1 MKQDSKNKTTGSF
14 FWSAI
19 QRFGTRILIFISNIV
34 LARLLSPAD
43 FGCVGL
49 ITVFINFSD
58 DFINGGFASALIQK
72 KSPTQ
77 ADYSSVF
84 YLNLSIALICYAI
97 LFVFSPAIA
106 KFYHIPILCDILR
119 IQGIVMIFNAF
130 GVVQT
135 NILQK
140 QLNIKRLAI
149 ADNISSLLGSIAGI
163 IAAYKGIGV
172 WSLVIRYVGVYFFYV
187 FFIWIIDSWKPSLT
201 FSFKSIRELFKFGG
215 FMLLSNITDTV
226 YNNIQSLI
234 IGRVFSDSDLGQFTQ
249 ARKLEEI
256 PVMGLASVVSTVSFP
271 LYSKLQ
277 DDKESLLCLLH
288 RNTKTITYLS
298 FPLMVLLFL
307 VSEPLMILL
316 FGDKW
321 LPAVPYFRIL
331 CISGLITTINVTN
344 KDLITAMGCSRLY
357 FYSQLIYKITG
368 VLFILF
374 GLRWGIE
381 GMIWGRVFAYYLLFL
396 MNAFISERIINYGLY
411 SQIQDVFPNLIIAF
425 ISGTIIFCGIEYVK
439 MLNVFI
445 QVACISAC
453 YSLLYLLL
461 SALTQ
466 NESFNYYLKFAHD
479 FATRMFRSK

>member
-1 MKQDSKNKTTGSF
+1 MSSSSNSVSVNF
-14 FWSAI
+14 IWSGV
-19 QRFGTRILIFISNIV
+19 QRFGSRILLFIANMV

-106 KFYHIPILCDILR
+106 EFYHIPILCDILR
-119 IQGIVMIFNAF
+119 VQGIVMIFNAF

-140 QLNIKRLAI
+140 QLYIKHLAI

-163 IAAYKGIGV
+163 IAAYKGLGV
-172 WSLVIRYVGVYFFYV
+172 WSLVIRYLGVYFFYV
-187 FFIWIIDSWKPSLT
+187 LFIWIIDSWKPSLT

-271 LYSKLQ
+271 LYSKMQ
-277 DDKESLLCLLH
+277 DDKENLLCLLH
-288 RNTKTITYLS
+288 RNNKTITYLS

-307 VSEPLMILL
+307 ISEPLIILL
-316 FGDKW
+316 FSDKW

-344 KDLITAMGCSRLY
+344 KDLITALGYSSLY
-357 FYSQLIYKITG
+357 FYSQLIYKIIG

-396 MNAFISERIINYGLY
+396 MNAFIAERIINYGLY
-411 SQIQDVFPNLIIAF
+411 SQIKDVFPNLIIAF
-425 ISGTIIFCGIEYVK
+425 ISGATIFCGIEYVK
-439 MLNVFI
+439 ILNVFI
-445 QVACISAC
+445 QVACISTC
-453 YSLLYLLL
+453 YSLLYMLL
-461 SALTQ
+461 SALTR
-466 NESFNYYLKFAHD
+466 NESFNYYWKFAHD
-479 FATRMFRSK
+479 FATRMFR